1 MVNSRVTAAPETR
14 VRSGFPG
21 RHTARRGPRGF
32 TLIEVVIAITILAT
46 VLTMAYTILS
56 KILDSE
62 KTISRMSTPEKIGG
76 GILSVIRRDLM
87 STVFNNL
94 GEEVFQVIDGGEDES
109 AQDEIEFFSTV
120 PPLNPETLG
129 GQFDDFNNPDLGNSN
144 QDVFYSGVTAVRYF
158 LRPTPYATGEQLY
171 TLFRSEN
178 IDIGTQDPFVDGGIS
193 YEIYDRVRSLNI
205 ECFDGFEWWTVW
217 FSQES
222 LEREQLEK
230 EELAALQADRD
241 TIGNARNI
249 TERNDR
255 EPDQS
260 KNASRTG
267 NRAGTDELDDEFG
280 NDPLDQFYE
289 SLLPPVAIPVAVRV
303 SITFLA
309 GDEKGAYVKS
319 GSLTGE
325 LEEYTFSTVIPLLTA
340 MRVPLKSEEDYLRQ
354 TDELLGEDGEILE
367 DGLGDPSST
376 GRGRT
381 SPATGAGS
389 NSHR

>member
-1 MVNSRVTAAPETR
+1 MVNSRVIAAPEPR
-14 VRSGFPG
+14 ARSRFLS

-62 KTISRMSTPEKIGG
+62 KTISKMSTPEKIGG

-87 STVFNNL
+87 STVFHNL

-109 AQDEIEFFSTV
+109 AQDEIEFYSTV

-129 GQFDDFNNPDLGNSN
+129 GQFDDFNNPDLGASN
-144 QDVFYSGVTAVRYF
+144 QDVFYSGVTAIRYF

-178 IDIGTQDPFVDGGIS
+178 IDISTQEPFVDGGIS

-205 ECFDGFEWWTVW
+205 ECFDGFDWWTVW

-249 TERNDR
+249 TEGDDR
-255 EPDQS
+255 EPDRS
-260 KNASRTG
+260 SNASRT
-267 NRAGTDELDDEFG
+267 GTDELDDEFG

-289 SLLPPVAIPVAVRV
+289 SLMPPVAIPVAVRV

-325 LEEYTFSTVIPLLTA
+325 LEEYTFSTVIPLLTS

-367 DGLGDPSST
+367 DGLGNPSST
-376 GRGRT
+376 GRGRA
-381 SPATGAGS
+381 SPAAGDGS
-389 NSHR
+389 SSHR